1 MNVKSVEKEATR
13 ASVTV
18 ELTREELEPAL
29 NRAYLK
35 YRKDIMIPGFRKG
48 HAPRMVIEAAYGKHV
63 FFEDAVEDMF
73 PDIYKD
79 AVLTQDIR
87 PVGRPSVSKMD
98 IADDG
103 AVTLTIVT
111 DLYPVAELG
120 EYKNLEI
127 EKAEVE
133 VKESEVEAEL
143 DRMAQNVA
151 RITTVDRPA
160 QEGDTAVIDFEGFEN
175 GKAFAGGKGENYELK
190 LGSHTFI
197 PGFEEQVAGMSA
209 GEEKDIDVTFPADY
223 HAEELAGKPV
233 VFKVKVHEVKET
245 VVPEKDDE
253 FVKDVSE
260 FDTVAELRADIEKRI
275 RDEKQAGIDR
285 AFENAAV
292 EKAAANMTVEI
303 PDSMIDEE
311 LDQEMERM
319 DYELRSQGASLQAY
333 AQMMGGDMNAI
344 RNSLR
349 PSAQAAVRTNVLL
362 DAVAAAEN
370 IEVSEEECEE
380 EYKKLA
386 ESYKMELD
394 DVKKALNAD
403 GLKSDQAAQGCPTHR
418 RLRCRRCTQ
427 GPRGR
432 RRGSC
437 LRGIIRLQSG

>member
-1 MNVKSVEKEATR
+1 MLEINVKSVEKEATR

-245 VVPEKDDE
+245 IVPEKDDE

-403 GLKSDQAAQGCPTHR
+403 GLKSDLKLRKAA
-418 RLRCRRCTQ
+418 RLIADSAVAVA
-427 GPRGR
+427 PKAPEAAEVAPA
-432 RRGSC
+432 SEE
-437 LRGIIRLQSG
+437 